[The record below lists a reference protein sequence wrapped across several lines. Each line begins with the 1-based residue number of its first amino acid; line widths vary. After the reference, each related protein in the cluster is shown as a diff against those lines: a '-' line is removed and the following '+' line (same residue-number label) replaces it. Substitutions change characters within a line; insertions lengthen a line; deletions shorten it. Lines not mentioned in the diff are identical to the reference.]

1 MCTEEIS
8 CEESEKKEVCKPGRD
23 AWPETNPAGSWIL
36 DFQPPELWEN
46 ISNLPCLSYF
56 VMAAWANYAGDSA
69 WYQLTKIESHQQPT
83 PTLDNL

>member
-46 ISNLPCLSYF
+46 ISNLPYLSYF
-56 VMAAWANYAGDSA
+56 VW
-69 WYQLTKIESHQQPT
+69 QPEQT
-83 PTLDNL
+83 MHGTVLDTSWQKSKVINSSPQH